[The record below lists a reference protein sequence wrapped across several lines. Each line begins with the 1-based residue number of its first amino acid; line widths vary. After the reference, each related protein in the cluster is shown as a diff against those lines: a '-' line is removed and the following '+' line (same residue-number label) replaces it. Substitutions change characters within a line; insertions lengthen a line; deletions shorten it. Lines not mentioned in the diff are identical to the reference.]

1 MGPWKWKWT
10 SGRLEIASSVQSQNF
25 PPSTIKIIRSTIDI
39 PVRSVM
45 YKIYFLWSSGSLWIG
60 APGLFPPSLYGCYDQ
75 RRRLGPAVGGDR
87 SGEKY
92 YRPPNSQNLG
102 GDDILAKVRPCNFL
116 WKKLHV
122 NITRQAL
129 FSRSMPTH
137 DRGGVQIDFFPRSYV
152 YFEELLYLHYWRRLL
167 HFIIVF
173 IIYWEGI

>member
-25 PPSTIKIIRSTIDI
+25 PPSTIKIIRSTVDI

-75 RRRLGPAVGGDR
+75 RRRLGPGVGGDR

-137 DRGGVQIDFFPRSYV
+137 DRGGGCKLIFSLGRTFVLRNYYIYTIEGDCCI
-152 YFEELLYLHYWRRLL
+152 LL
-167 HFIIVF
+167 
-173 IIYWEGI
+173 